1 MNQIIQSIITIAI
14 ELELLLLFLSCFLIK
29 KKLAKWN
36 ELAGK
41 FTALI
46 SCYMIGYFLQNNMIL
61 RQILTILCMCAL
73 GLWIYQEKWGKTL
86 LFTILFQGI
95 LVGCDYFVLRLI
107 TQLASNSMEM
117 VWSNPLKSMLLVMT
131 SKMLVFILIM
141 LIKSHWKRDYVL
153 RGLTEKEWLCFFYLS
168 ILTFLAFIAMALN
181 FNNITTKEENNTV
194 IFIAIVLIIV
204 NLLTLYLIRNILE
217 REKNI
222 QKNELF
228 QKKMKYENE
237 TYQLISQNYEKQKK
251 WMHEYKNQI
260 GCIEGLLKEQQTEKA
275 LNYVSELSG
284 EFRREIDTI
293 NTNNPI
299 INAILNTKYQEAMDK
314 NITMIFR
321 INDLSGIWMEDK
333 EIVTVLSNMLNNA
346 IEACEKLTDNRMI
359 WVKLMQKEDQIIFSI
374 KNTYTDECTVLGE
387 HYITTKE
394 DADMHGIGIQ
404 NIKEVIERYQGI
416 CSIKAESGYF
426 NFSIIVPKQSD

>member
-181 FNNITTKEENNTV
+181 FNNITTK
-194 IFIAIVLIIV
+194 
-204 NLLTLYLIRNILE
+204 
-217 REKNI
+217 
-222 QKNELF
+222 
-228 QKKMKYENE
+228 
-237 TYQLISQNYEKQKK
+237 
-251 WMHEYKNQI
+251 
-260 GCIEGLLKEQQTEKA
+260 
-275 LNYVSELSG
+275 
-284 EFRREIDTI
+284 
-293 NTNNPI
+293 
-299 INAILNTKYQEAMDK
+299 
-314 NITMIFR
+314 
-321 INDLSGIWMEDK
+321 
-333 EIVTVLSNMLNNA
+333 
-346 IEACEKLTDNRMI
+346 
-359 WVKLMQKEDQIIFSI
+359 
-374 KNTYTDECTVLGE
+374 DEV
-387 HYITTKE
+387 
-394 DADMHGIGIQ
+394 
-404 NIKEVIERYQGI
+404 
-416 CSIKAESGYF
+416 
-426 NFSIIVPKQSD
+426 